1 MKRILITGKDSYIG
15 TNFKKYLEQ
24 YPDDYYV
31 EELDVRD
38 ENWKE
43 FDFSQFDV
51 VYHVAGIAHSTPD
64 ESQRELY
71 YKVNTDLTYDIALKA
86 KKDQVKQFIF
96 MSSII
101 VYGSGVIGEDR
112 IITKDTPL
120 TPDNF
125 YGDSKK
131 QAEMKI
137 GPLEDGNFKIVIVRP
152 PMIYGPGSKGNYPLL
167 AKFAKKTPIF
177 PTLENKRSM
186 LFLGNLME
194 FIKLMIDNK
203 ESGVYLPQNE
213 DYISSKEL
221 VKEIAKIYQHKIL
234 FIGLFNPII
243 KLFYKQTY
251 INKIFGNLT
260 IDKESSKY
268 QQNYCIYSFY
278 DSIELAEK
286 ELWKY

>member
-24 YPDDYYV
+24 YPDNYYV

-43 FDFSQFDV
+43 FDFSSFDV
-51 VYHVAGIAHSTPD
+51 VYHVAGLAHSTPD

-71 YKVNTDLTYDIALKA
+71 YKVNTDLTYEIALKA
-86 KKDQVKQFIF
+86 KQEHIKHFIF

-101 VYGSGVIGEDR
+101 VYGSGIIGEDR

-131 QAEMKI
+131 QAEIKI
-137 GPLEDGNFKIVIVRP
+137 RPLEDENFKIVIVRP
-152 PMIYGPGSKGNYPLL
+152 PMIYGPDSKGNYPLL
-167 AKFAKKTPIF
+167 AKFAKKTFIF

-194 FIKLMIDNK
+194 FIKLMIDNE
-203 ESGVYLPQNE
+203 ESGIFLPQNNE
-213 DYISSKEL
+213 YISTKEL
-221 VKEIAKIYQHKIL
+221 IKKIAKVHHHKIW
-234 FIGLFNPII
+234 FVGIFNPLIR
-243 KLFYKQTY
+243 LFYKHVY
-251 INKIFGNLT
+251 INKVFGNLT
-260 IDKESSKY
+260 I
-268 QQNYCIYSFY
+268 
-278 DSIELAEK
+278 AK
-286 ELWKY
+286 ELLNYQENYNKYSLDESILITEKII

>member
-24 YPDDYYV
+24 NPDNYYI
-31 EELDVRD
+31 EELDVRND
-38 ENWKE
+38 TWKK

-51 VYHVAGIAHSTPD
+51 VYHVAGLAHSTPD

-71 YKVNTDLTYDIALKA
+71 YRVNTDLTYEIALKA
-86 KKDQVKQFIF
+86 KENCIKQFVF

-101 VYGSGVIGEDR
+101 VYGSGIIGEDR
-112 IITKDTPL
+112 VITKDTPL

-131 QAEMKI
+131 QAELKI
-137 GPLEDGNFKIVIVRP
+137 IPLEDEDFKIVIIRP
-152 PMIYGPGSKGNYPLL
+152 PMIYGPGCKGNYSLL

-194 FIKLMIDNK
+194 FIKIMIDN
-203 ESGVYLPQNE
+203 EECGIFLPQNDE
-213 DYISSKEL
+213 YVSSREL
-221 VKEIAKIYQHKIL
+221 IREIANIHHHKIL
-234 FIGLFNPII
+234 FIGLLNPILR
-243 KLFYKQTY
+243 LFNRHTY
-251 INKIFGNLT
+251 INKVFANFT
-260 IDKESSKY
+260 IDKELSKY
-268 QQNYCIYSFY
+268 KSIYCRYSFL
-278 DSIELAEK
+278 DSVK
-286 ELWKY
+286 ETEEN

>member
-24 YPDDYYV
+24 YPDNYYV

-43 FDFSQFDV
+43 FDFSSFDV
-51 VYHVAGIAHSTPD
+51 VYHVAGLAHSTPD

-71 YKVNTDLTYDIALKA
+71 YKVNTDLTYEIALKA
-86 KKDQVKQFIF
+86 KQEHIKQFIF

-101 VYGSGVIGEDR
+101 VYGSGIIGEDR

-131 QAEMKI
+131 QAEIKI
-137 GPLEDGNFKIVIVRP
+137 RPLEDENFKIVIVRP
-152 PMIYGPGSKGNYPLL
+152 PMIYGPDSKGNYPLL
-167 AKFAKKTPIF
+167 AKFAKKTFIF

-194 FIKLMIDNK
+194 FIKLMIDNE
-203 ESGVYLPQNE
+203 ESGIFLPQNNE
-213 DYISSKEL
+213 YISTKEL
-221 VKEIAKIYQHKIL
+221 IKKIANVHHHKIW
-234 FIGLFNPII
+234 FVGIFNPLIR
-243 KLFYKQTY
+243 LFYKHVY
-251 INKIFGNLT
+251 INKVFGNLT
-260 IDKESSKY
+260 I
-268 QQNYCIYSFY
+268 
-278 DSIELAEK
+278 AK
-286 ELWKY
+286 ELLNYQENYNKYSLDESILITEKII